1 MKMGQLLKKAREA
14 KGDSQ
19 QKAAQ
24 ALGCTEMTYSMWE
37 RGVWVPRDRD
47 RLKVIAEY
55 TGERMPV
62 LLGAI
67 GLLEDHE
74 VRKLVPGR
82 RTKSR

>member
-1 MKMGQLLKKAREA
+1 MTVGQLLKKTREA
-14 KGDSQ
+14 NGDSQ

-37 RGVWVPRDRD
+37 RGVWVPRERQ
-47 RLKVIAEY
+47 RLQAIAKY
-55 TGERMPV
+55 TGEPMPV

-82 RTKSR
+82 RTKTR